1 MSGKNIVEVANE
13 NILKKMLNSIKS
25 VSTIE
30 TDDGICVNAISIARI
45 FGFSKPKDAIVKHCK
60 KFLYD
65 GKYLSTAE
73 HKYILNDSEE
83 CYISEGNVYRLG
95 IASPILGSDFVDW
108 IADEVIKSIRAK
120 GSYNLTIGPTIYSK
134 DLTILRNNDGFL
146 CGLNVYNIPEYGNV
160 VTMNSLAAALGYTM
174 KLPSGS
180 ERPCTTSIVAMLRT
194 RSYIDPD
201 FAPKFIELKPDSDKP
216 GTQRYRVLTLIE
228 HNFVVA
234 HSRKTSKY
242 KSNHD
247 KKIVGVIADDIKK
260 QVPMIANNNVL
271 LEARN

>member
-13 NILKKMLNSIKS
+13 NILKRMLNKIKTLDT
-25 VSTIE
+25 V
-30 TDDGICVNAISIARI
+30 DYDGKTFVDAMEIAKI
-45 FGFSKPKDAIVKHCK
+45 FGFTRPADIIANNCSFVLKNGNIYTSGLINISKGDRV
-60 KFLYD
+60 F
-65 GKYLSTAE
+65 
-73 HKYILNDSEE
+73 
-83 CYISEGNVYRLG
+83 ISEANVYRLG
-95 IASPILGSDFVDW
+95 ILSPILGKEFIDW
-108 IADEVIKSIRAK
+108 IAEEVLPNIRTK

-247 KKIVGVIADDIKK
+247 KKIVGVIADDVKK